1 MISVVI
7 PGIRTHLWENVC
19 KTLKESVGKY
29 DWEVIFVGPFDPPK
43 LDYPVKYIKS
53 YAPVGVCIQ
62 KGFLAAEKEF
72 IYQTVDDAVFI
83 PNAIEQCVN
92 DWYFSNLRDI
102 DIINMLYS
110 EGRDYSGEIQGPQNW
125 MVRNFPE
132 FWLPYINRSWQ
143 TSCQPLMKRDYIL
156 EIGGLDCR
164 FQYSNHSHHD
174 LIFRA
179 QLNGS
184 IVYHSRLGVSKADWA
199 PGTSKDHGPIVAV
212 QDVIDKPV
220 FDELWSNPRETHIDI
235 NNYKEFDKPWKVR
248 FGQEYKSYEELA
260 EGEGYVLT

>member
-1 MISVVI
+1 MISIVI

-53 YAPVGVCIQ
+53 YAPVAVCIQ

-83 PNAIEQCVN
+83 PGAIEKCID
-92 DWYFSNLRDI
+92 DWYEANLTDK

-110 EGRDYSGEIQGPQNW
+110 EGQNYSGQIQGPQHW
-125 MVRNFPE
+125 MVRNFQE
-132 FWLPYINRSWQ
+132 FWLPYIDRSWQ
-143 TSCQPLMKRDYIL
+143 ISCQPLMKRQYIL
-156 EIGGLDCR
+156 ELGGLDCR
-164 FQYSNHSHHD
+164 FEYSNHSHHD

-184 IVYHSRLGVSKADWA
+184 IVYHSAVGVSKANHMPDRT
-199 PGTSKDHGPIVAV
+199 GDHSPIVDAQLV
-212 QDVIDKPV
+212 VDTPV
-220 FDELWSNPRETHIDI
+220 FNELWSQPRQTNIDI
-235 NNYKEFDKPWKVR
+235 NNYQKFDKPWKAR
-248 FGQEYKSYEELA
+248 FGKEYKTYQELA
-260 EGEGYVLT
+260 EGEGYVLN